1 METAPNGRG
10 LVIFTLAVLA
20 GLALA
25 WYLSALVLLVYASV
39 LFAVIVSPMVEWVER
54 RRVGAWKPGRGLAL
68 TAVLLGGLAVIA
80 LVLLVILPP
89 LWAEG
94 LSLVAAWP
102 QLSARAL
109 NALRRL
115 PGLQQASFAHVE
127 SYLSAASGW
136 ALGLAQHVAS
146 AIADLF
152 TVLLLTA
159 YLLIE
164 GKAALAWC
172 LRLIP
177 PVPRARLAR
186 TLDRGQ
192 QRMRGWLLGQATLAL
207 ALGGSSAIVFGALR
221 LPDFYVLALMA
232 GMLNF
237 VPILGPF
244 TAAAI
249 VSVVAGV
256 QSWASLAGVL
266 LFFGAYQLVEN
277 AFLTPRIMRNA
288 VDLPGLAV
296 IVALAIGAA
305 LGGVLGALLAV
316 PSAALAA
323 ELLAEYAMRG

>member
-1 METAPNGRG
+1 MQTPQSGRG

-39 LFAVIVSPMVEWVER
+39 LFAIIVSPMVEWVER
-54 RRVGAWKPGRGLAL
+54 RHVGSWKPGRGLAL
-68 TAVLLGGLAVIA
+68 TAVLVGGLGVIA
-80 LVLLVILPP
+80 LVLLVVLPP

-109 NALRRL
+109 EALRRL
-115 PGLQQASFAHVE
+115 PGLQQVSFAHLE
-127 SYLSAASGW
+127 SYLTAASGW

-164 GKAALAWC
+164 GKEALAWC
-172 LRLIP
+172 LRLISP
-177 PVPRARLAR
+177 APRVRLAR

-207 ALGGSSAIVFGALR
+207 ALGGSSAAVFGALR
-221 LPDFYVLALMA
+221 LPDFYVLALMS
-232 GMLNF
+232 GLLNF

-266 LFFGAYQLVEN
+266 LFFGVYQVVEN
-277 AFLTPRIMRNA
+277 AWLTPRIMRNA

-323 ELLAEYAMRG
+323 ELLAEYAIH

>member
-1 METAPNGRG
+1 METPQSGRG

-25 WYLSALVLLVYASV
+25 WYLRALVLLVYASV
-39 LFAVIVSPMVEWVER
+39 LFAILVSPMVEWVER
-54 RRVGAWKPGRGLAL
+54 RRIGAWKPGRGLAL
-68 TAVLLGGLAVIA
+68 AAVLVGGLGVIA
-80 LVLLVILPP
+80 LVLLVVLPP

-94 LSLVAAWP
+94 LSLVASWP
-102 QLSARAL
+102 QRSARAL
-109 NALRRL
+109 EALRRL
-115 PGLQQASFAHVE
+115 PGLQQVSFAHLE
-127 SYLSAASGW
+127 SYLTAASGW

-164 GKAALAWC
+164 GKHARVWC
-172 LRLIP
+172 LRLLP
-177 PVPRARLAR
+177 PEPRTRLAAA
-186 TLDRGQ
+186 LDRGQ
-192 QRMRGWLLGQATLAL
+192 RRMRGWLLGQATLAL
-207 ALGGSSAIVFGALR
+207 ALGGSSAVVFGALR
-221 LPDFYVLALMA
+221 LPDFYVLALMS
-232 GMLNF
+232 GLLNF

-244 TAAAI
+244 AAAAI

-256 QSWASLAGVL
+256 QSWTSLAGVL
-266 LFFGAYQLVEN
+266 IFFGLYQVVEN
-277 AFLTPRIMRNA
+277 AWLTPRIMRNA

-323 ELLAEYAMRG
+323 ELLAEYAIH

>member
-1 METAPNGRG
+1 M
-10 LVIFTLAVLA
+10 VIFTLAVLA

-39 LFAVIVSPMVEWVER
+39 LFAIIVSPMVEWVER
-54 RRVGAWKPGRGLAL
+54 RHVGSWKPGRGLAL
-68 TAVLLGGLAVIA
+68 TAVLVGGLGVIA
-80 LVLLVILPP
+80 LVLLVVLPP

-94 LSLVAAWP
+94 LGLVATWP

-109 NALRRL
+109 DALRRL
-115 PGLQQASFAHVE
+115 PGMRQVSFAHVE

-146 AIADLF
+146 GIADLF

-164 GKAALAWC
+164 GKEALAWC

-177 PVPRARLAR
+177 PAPRTRLAR

-207 ALGGSSAIVFGALR
+207 ALGGSSAVVFGALR

-232 GMLNF
+232 GLLNF

-256 QSWASLAGVL
+256 QSWTSLAGVL
-266 LFFGAYQLVEN
+266 IFFGLYQVVEN
-277 AFLTPRIMRNA
+277 AWLTPRIMQNA

-305 LGGVLGALLAV
+305 LGGVLGAVLAV

-323 ELLAEYAMRG
+323 ELLAEYAIH